1 MAYLCYIIVLKMGKQ
16 FYFLLITIVVFLGL
30 SLVYAQNKGTRAKR
44 PLPQNYGDVVMNNF
58 SENYGMSPVVFK
70 HWIHRAKYTCKVCHI
85 DFGFAMKAGNTPM
98 KEGESKE
105 EGRYC
110 MACHNGKE
118 AFATTTKK
126 PSGEEE
132 DNCDKCHSYK
142 KDVKFAFDY
151 FKFTK
156 KFPKERFGDG
166 IDWGKAVEG
175 GFIKLQNEVP
185 ASPDKKD
192 VEEGQDDFFFES
204 KVSGIP
210 DIIFSHKKHLVWG
223 NCDMCHAEIFG
234 YERGST
240 TYPMDEIFN
249 GKFCGV
255 CHGKVAFPNDD
266 CQRCH
271 IKKV

>member
-1 MAYLCYIIVLKMGKQ
+1 MKKGFWFVCIIIM
-16 FYFLLITIVVFLGL
+16 VFAGL
-30 SLVYAQNKGTRAKR
+30 SIVYAQSKGARAKR
-44 PLPQNYGDVVMNNF
+44 TLPQNYGRVVMNNF
-58 SENYGMSPVVFK
+58 SENSGMAPVVFQ
-70 HWIHRAKYTCKVCHI
+70 HWVHRAKYTCKVCHA
-85 DFGFAMKAGNTPM
+85 DFGFAMKAGKTPM

-105 EGRYC
+105 AGRYC

-118 AFATTTKK
+118 AFDTTTKK

-132 DNCDKCHSYK
+132 SNCDRCHSLG
-142 KDVKFAFDY
+142 KDVKFVYDY

-166 IDWGKAVEG
+166 IDWGKAVDMG
-175 GFIKLQNEVP
+175 VIKLQDEVP
-185 ASPDKKD
+185 ASGNKKE
-192 VEEGQDDFFFES
+192 VQEGQDDFFFES
-204 KVSGIP
+204 KMDGIP
-210 DIIFSHKKHLVWG
+210 DIIFSHKRHLVWG

-234 YERGST
+234 YERGNT
-240 TYPMDEIFN
+240 KYPMDEIFN

-271 IKKV
+271 LKKV